1 MTPWRRTLL
10 VAVALV
16 AIAGAVLLSLA
27 SRATPHVRDEIVTAL
42 NERLQSQ
49 VALDVFQVGVF
60 PRPEVTGSG
69 LAVRWEGRTDVPPL
83 VKVGA
88 FSASAGLFG
97 LLGPGPLR
105 LRQVQLDRLDLYVP
119 PDRLRGSDSA
129 NSDSANSASA
139 DSVSESDSRTAPET
153 AAPGGIHTRLII
165 DEIIARA
172 AQLQIASKNPGKA
185 PRVFDIHDLRIVG
198 YGEQDGADFHAR
210 LTNPTPSGEID
221 TRGRFGPWHASEP
234 RTTPVKGTYT
244 FSNADMNTIKG
255 LGGTLSS
262 RGSYG
267 GVLERIEVTGDTDI
281 PDFSIDIAGQPVPL
295 TTTFKAVVDGTNGDT
310 FLAAVDARLR
320 QSHIHAKGSVV
331 RVEGVRG
338 HLVTL
343 DVTVDKARLEDLLAL
358 AVKSD
363 QAPLTG
369 AIQLTTTLVI
379 PPGDVDVVRKLRL
392 DGQFALEQ
400 ANFTNF
406 DVQKRINALSKK
418 GQGDATAGDGP
429 SVVSQLTGHFVLR
442 DATLTFSRL
451 TFAVPGAVVQ
461 LAGTYQLDSQTL
473 DFSGQLLLDA
483 SLRETT
489 SGAKAVLAAIAQPFF
504 RRKGGG
510 SLIPIRISGT
520 RSQPS
525 FGLDVKRAL
534 LPG

>member
-10 VAVALV
+10 VAVALI
-16 AIAGAVLLSLA
+16 AMAGAVLLSLA
-27 SRATPHVRDEIVTAL
+27 SRATPHVRDEVVTAL
-42 NERLQSQ
+42 NERFQSE
-49 VALDVFQVGVF
+49 VALDAFQVGVF

-69 LAVRWEGRTDVPPL
+69 LTVRWEGRTDVPPL
-83 VKVGA
+83 VKVGG

-119 PDRLRGSDSA
+119 PDRLRGTGNDST
-129 NSDSANSASA
+129 NDSKAEPKPN
-139 DSVSESDSRTAPET
+139 T
-153 AAPGGIHTRLII
+153 PGGIHSRLII

-172 AQLQIASKNPGKA
+172 AQLQIASKKPGKA

-210 LTNPTPSGEID
+210 LTNPTPSGQIE
-221 TRGRFGPWHASEP
+221 TRGRFGPWRATEP
-234 RTTPVKGTYT
+234 RATPVKGTYT

-267 GVLERIEVTGDTDI
+267 GVLERIEVAGDTDI

-310 FLAAVDARLR
+310 FLETVDARLR

-343 DVTVDKARLEDLLAL
+343 DVMVDKARLEDLLAL

-369 AIQLTTTLVI
+369 AIRLTTTLVI

-429 SVVSQLTGHFVLR
+429 SVVSQLTGRFVLR
-442 DATLTFSRL
+442 DAMLTFSHL

-461 LAGTYQLDSQTL
+461 LVGTYHLDSQAL
-473 DFSGQLLLDA
+473 NFSGQLLLDA
-483 SLRETT
+483 RLAETT
-489 SGAKAVLAAIAQPFF
+489 SGAKALLATIAQPLFQ
-504 RRKGGG
+504 RKGGG

-520 RSQPS
+520 RSKPT

-534 LPG
+534 LPD